1 MGNGL
6 KLRKDI
12 EVKYKWDT
20 EKMYLD
26 TQSWNKEF
34 EYVKIESVKLKDFE
48 GKLDKKENILNYLL
62 AYEGLSR
69 KVKKLYVYANMR
81 SHEDTSNTEFQGLS
95 SRIESFYAQFA
106 SYVSFFEPEILAKD
120 ERKFMSMIRN
130 TKSLKIYEFL
140 FLDIFKEKPHVLT
153 KEIEEILASVSDCLS
168 APENIYGILTN
179 ADIDFDSIEDKDGN
193 LIELT
198 EGSYGNYIRSRDRV
212 LREKAFKSL
221 FKTYRKY
228 ENTISTSLTS
238 SLKAYIFSAKTRK
251 YKNSLDAALSP
262 SNIPLEVY
270 YNSVKTINNN
280 LDLLHRYVGLKKK
293 LLGLSEMHMYDLY
306 VPVVD
311 IEREK
316 IQYEDALEIV
326 KEGIKP
332 LGDEYISI
340 FNEGVEK
347 RWIDVY
353 ENKGKRSGA
362 YSSGMY
368 DTMPYVLLN
377 YNHDLNDVST
387 LAHEMGHSI
396 HSYYSRKTQPYMYAS
411 YTIFS
416 AEIASTTNEILLIN
430 DLINKETD
438 KSKKLY
444 LVNQELEQIRTTVYR
459 QLMFAEFELLTH
471 EAIENGEAL
480 TAKEYNDMWIEL
492 NQRYFGAEMI
502 VDKDIEVEWARI
514 PHFYSDFYVYQYA
527 TGYAAASAF
536 AKSILLGKENAIDD
550 YKGFLKAGGSKYPID
565 AIKEAGVDMTSSKP
579 LEDTLD
585 RFKELLDIL
594 EKLI

>member
-492 NQRYFGAEMI
+492 NQRYFGPEMI

>member
-120 ERKFMSMIRN
+120 EKKFMSMIRN
-130 TKSLKIYEFL
+130 TKNLKVYEFL

>member
-6 KLRKDI
+6 NLRKDI
-12 EVKYKWDT
+12 EAKYKWDT

-48 GKLDKKENILNYLL
+48 SKLDKKENILSYLL

-81 SHEDTSNTEFQGLS
+81 SHEDTSNTEFQGLL

-106 SYVSFFEPEILAKD
+106 SYVSFFEPEILVKD
-120 ERKFMSMIRN
+120 EKKFMSMIRN
-130 TKSLKIYEFL
+130 TKNLKVYEFL

-198 EGSYGNYIRSRDRV
+198 EGGYGTHIRSKDRV

-221 FKTYRKY
+221 FKTYKKY

-316 IQYEDALEIV
+316 IQYEEALEIV
-326 KEGIKP
+326 KAGIKP

-340 FNEGVEK
+340 FSEGVEK

-471 EAIENGEAL
+471 EAIENGQAL
-480 TAKEYNDMWIEL
+480 TAKEYNNMWIEL

-550 YKGFLKAGGSKYPID
+550 YKSFLKAGGSKYPID

>member
-120 ERKFMSMIRN
+120 EKKFMSMIRN
-130 TKSLKIYEFL
+130 TKNLKVYEFL

-459 QLMFAEFELLTH
+459 QLMFVEFELLTH

>member
-48 GKLDKKENILNYLL
+48 GTLDKKENILSYLL

>member
-12 EVKYKWDT
+12 EAKYKWDT

-48 GKLDKKENILNYLL
+48 GKLDEKENILNYLR

-120 ERKFMSMIRN
+120 EEKFMSMIKN

-179 ADIDFDSIEDKDGN
+179 ADIEFDSIEDKDGN

-198 EGSYGNYIRSRDRV
+198 EGSYGNYLRSRDRV

-221 FKTYRKY
+221 FKTYKKY

-293 LLGLSEMHMYDLY
+293 LLGLSEIHMYDLY

-316 IQYEDALEIV
+316 VQYEDALEIV
-326 KEGIKP
+326 KAGIKP

-387 LAHEMGHSI
+387 LAHEIGHSI

-438 KSKKLY
+438 KGKKLY

-471 EAIENGEAL
+471 EAIENGQAL

-492 NQRYFGAEMI
+492 NQRYFGVEMI